1 MTLLHN
7 IAYIKKE
14 AAENPI
20 KSRRYI
26 KIILLWQ
33 ISALMA
39 A

>member
-20 KSRRYI
+20 KSRRQI
-26 KIILLWQ
+26 KIILSW
-33 ISALMA
+33 IR
-39 A
+39 